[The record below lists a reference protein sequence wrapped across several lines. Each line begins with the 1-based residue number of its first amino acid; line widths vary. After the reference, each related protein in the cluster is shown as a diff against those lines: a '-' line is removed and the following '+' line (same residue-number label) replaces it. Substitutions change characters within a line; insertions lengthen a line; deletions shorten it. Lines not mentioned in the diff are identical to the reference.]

1 MTKIVSILIDIL
13 LEVLEGMTHQIGG
26 SLHVTLHR

>member
-1 MTKIVSILIDIL
+1 MTKIVSILIEIL
-13 LEVLEGMTHQIGG
+13 LEVLEGLTYQIGG